1 MRISILFKT
10 LLLLT
15 FIVFSSCSSSKLSNG
30 VSVHKRSSKK
40 EWSISSSNNSEIA
53 VQFNKTESSKV
64 FIKTINDRLTFAGK
78 LNLKKVD
85 LKKTSLR
92 KKIIKKSMYSELNS
106 IANYSEPRGK
116 CDEIILKNGEEL
128 RVKIL
133 EINETNIVYKI
144 CGYLT
149 GPSHTKSKNDILM
162 VLYSDGTKDIF
173 VSDDKNES
181 KKTSKEEDIPLAY
194 GGMGLIFSSLLPIPF
209 LGLIFG
215 CIGLFNYKKNPDKST
230 KLARN
235 LCITAIIIGIPIIL
249 FTVALILDGG
259 F

>member
-106 IANYSEPRGK
+106 IANYSEPREK
-116 CDEIILKNGEEL
+116 CDEIILKNGFF
-128 RVKIL
+128 RQ
-133 EINETNIVYKI
+133 
-144 CGYLT
+144 
-149 GPSHTKSKNDILM
+149 
-162 VLYSDGTKDIF
+162 
-173 VSDDKNES
+173 
-181 KKTSKEEDIPLAY
+181 
-194 GGMGLIFSSLLPIPF
+194 
-209 LGLIFG
+209 
-215 CIGLFNYKKNPDKST
+215 
-230 KLARN
+230 
-235 LCITAIIIGIPIIL
+235 
-249 FTVALILDGG
+249 
-259 F
+259 